1 MVFLGLHYEK
11 KFKLQKQL
19 KIYKLDNKK
28 MQLRNY
34 TLKYYSKTVLFFNL
48 RSVAGFSISK
58 AEKIRYKFDFSESK
72 DNFVI

>member
-1 MVFLGLHYEK
+1 M
-11 KFKLQKQL
+11 
-19 KIYKLDNKK
+19 
-28 MQLRNY
+28 LRNY